1 MKKMM
6 LGADYLSS
14 FASELSLT
22 LHDGIATADALS
34 LLRSEEPDR
43 DIQELLRALYE
54 SADSGDY
61 LYSAM
66 EKNGSFPDY
75 FVHMVRLGETTGRLE
90 DSLRALAKYYERQE
104 NIRSAIR
111 SAVAYPS
118 LLLVMMLIVIV
129 ILITKV
135 LPIFSD
141 VFNQFGTSVPAGV
154 ERLMSVGRALSGAS
168 GIIIAVIIAAAVL
181 IFILSRVPACREWL
195 YRRFLG
201 GRSGGLII
209 GARFASALSMGVSSG
224 LDMDDALSLADM
236 LCASA
241 DTSQKIAAAKKRISS
256 GASFADA
263 IRDSGIFPPR
273 DSRTLAIAVRTGT
286 TDAVLRQIADRQE
299 NAAEENIERTV
310 SIIEPTFVIILSVV
324 VGLILLSVMLPLI
337 SIMTC
342 IG

>member
-1 MKKMM
+1 MKKQT
-6 LGADYLSS
+6 LDAEYLSS
-14 FASELSLT
+14 FAQELALT
-22 LHDGIATADALS
+22 LHDGIAPADALS
-34 LLRSEEPDR
+34 LLRAEEPDPNAK
-43 DIQELLRALYE
+43 ELLLALHDA
-54 SADSGDY
+54 ADKGDY

-90 DSLRALAKYYERQE
+90 DALGALSRYYERQE
-104 NIRSAIR
+104 SMRRSIR

-118 LLLVMMLIVIV
+118 LLLVMMLIVVV

-141 VFNQFGTSVPAGV
+141 VFNQFGASVPAGV
-154 ERLMSVGRALSGAS
+154 ARLMAAGRALSGAS
-168 GIIIAVIIAAAVL
+168 GAIIAVIVALAAL
-181 IFILSRVPACREWL
+181 LFILSRVPSFREGL

-201 GRSGGLII
+201 GRSGALLLS
-209 GARFASALSMGVSSG
+209 ARFVSALSMGVSSG
-224 LDMDDALSLADM
+224 LDMDDALALSDM
-236 LCASA
+236 LCASPEM
-241 DTSQKIAAAKKRISS
+241 SKKIAAAKTMMS
-256 GASFADA
+256 GGTSFAESL
-263 IRDSGIFPPR
+263 RSTGILPPR

-286 TDAVLRQIADRQE
+286 TDTVLQKIADRQE
-299 NAAEENIERTV
+299 NAAEERIDRAV
-310 SIIEPTFVIILSVV
+310 AVIEPAFVIILSVV